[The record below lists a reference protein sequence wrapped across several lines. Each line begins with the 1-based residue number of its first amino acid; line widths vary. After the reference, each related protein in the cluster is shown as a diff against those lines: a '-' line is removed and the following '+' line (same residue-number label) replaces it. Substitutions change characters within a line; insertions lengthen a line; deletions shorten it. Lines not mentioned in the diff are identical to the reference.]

1 MKSGNRQNI
10 WIFVAVGIVPVVW
23 FALLTAPYL
32 SGGLMGILKGLPEAI
47 NHPFSIEICED
58 SVKTDRKSVV

>member
-32 SGGLMGILKGLPEAI
+32 SGGLMGILKGLP
-47 NHPFSIEICED
+47 D
-58 SVKTDRKSVV
+58 K